1 MLDKVPN
8 LPFFLEGIHLQGKK
22 LILDTDLSVD
32 LDIHDDQSHKWDDSM
47 DHEAGEVDVVLDV

>member
-1 MLDKVPN
+1 M
-8 LPFFLEGIHLQGKK
+8 K